1 MAAMLGGGDG
11 GLGQFPLEQWFYE
24 MPVCTRWWTTATVVT
39 SALVQCHILTPFQ
52 LFYSFRAVYYRS
64 QYWRLLTTFI
74 YFGPLSLD
82 LLFHVFFLQRYARML
97 EESSG
102 RSSATFAWLL
112 FYAITTLLAIA
123 PLFSMAFLGT
133 ALSSTLVYIWARR
146 NPDTRLSFL
155 GLLVFR
161 APFLPWVLIAF
172 SVVLHGHWPKDEIA
186 GLVVGHFWYY
196 FSDIYPALHNNQ
208 RPLDPPDWWRR
219 LFEGRPQ
226 ADATEHDAPAPIV
239 RDIAAAAAPELR

>member
-1 MAAMLGGGDG
+1 MAALLGGGDG
-11 GLGQFPLEQWFYE
+11 QLGQIPLEQWFFE

-52 LFYSFRAVYYRS
+52 LFYSYRAVFYKSQVRQDYNGDHDILILGLFLKSLANLPS
-64 QYWRLLTTFI
+64 QYWRLVTTFF

-102 RSSATFAWLL
+102 RSPAHFAWLIA
-112 FYAITTLLAIA
+112 FAAGFLLCVA
-123 PLFSMAFLGT
+123 PLFSMAFLGS
-133 ALSSTLVYIWARR
+133 ALSSTLVYIWSRR

-161 APFLPWVLIAF
+161 APFLPWVLMGF
-172 SVVLHGHWPKDEIA
+172 SLVLHGHLPKDELFGTVI
-186 GLVVGHFWYY
+186 GHSMQAFI
-196 FSDIYPALHNNQ
+196 FQ
-208 RPLDPPDWWRR
+208 FK
-219 LFEGRPQ
+219 FEKGRG
-226 ADATEHDAPAPIV
+226 
-239 RDIAAAAAPELR
+239 